1 MCLERMEAKGPPFLW
16 GHYQFPCNAVELT
29 LASFCFFHQI
39 VLYSLY
45 GLLQERIMKGRYGPE
60 QEKFT
65 AASLLVLCNRLF
77 SMFVGI
83 AIILLK
89 SMRRGTA
96 GSSAG
101 QTLGQRLKPASPIY
115 AYCAVAVLNFLATF
129 CRACLL
135 LLLVLKAD
143 SIPRS

>member
-1 MCLERMEAKGPPFLW
+1 
-16 GHYQFPCNAVELT
+16 
-29 LASFCFFHQI
+29 
-39 VLYSLY
+39 
-45 GLLQERIMKGRYGPE
+45 MKGRYGAE

-89 SMRRGTA
+89 QMRK
-96 GSSAG
+96 GSGVNSL
-101 QTLGQRLKPASPIY
+101 TLGQRLKPASPIY

-129 CRACLL
+129 CRE
-135 LLLVLKAD
+135 
-143 SIPRS
+143 